1 MDKPT
6 KTLRVSA
13 GTRIYYFDAH
23 KDSKGQPYISVSEIP
38 VDRSPGKKQ
47 RQRIF
52 IHDEDIDKFSAAFA
66 EIADHIKNDSE
77 R

>member
-1 MDKPT
+1 MENPF
-6 KTLRVSA
+6 KTVCVSA
-13 GTRIYYFDAH
+13 GTRVYYFDAY
-23 KDSKGQPYISVSEIP
+23 KDGKGQSYISVSEIP

-52 IHDEDIDKFSAAFA
+52 IHGEDIDKFSAAFA